1 MRIYVL
7 ALSVW
12 LSLASHARAQTLSP
26 TLTTIYNFTGTNA
39 CLGAAHCDGTGPEGL
54 AIGSSGVLY
63 GTTAGGG
70 TYGAGTAFS
79 LTPPTDPGGAWTE
92 TVLYSFA
99 GGENGGH
106 DGIEPGG
113 VVIGGGGVLYGTT
126 FYGGDDSACFRGYG
140 GPPGC
145 GTLFSVTP
153 PTTPGGA
160 WAEAVLF
167 SFYGVTPDPSLVT
180 SGAGV
185 LYGETVA
192 GPCFPLFGST
202 CATYAGSGYV
212 YSLAPPAAPGGGWIQ
227 TSFYTFTAGL
237 GYSNVVIGSGGLP
250 YLATYSTTNPPTG
263 QVLSLSP
270 PAGGGNQPWT
280 ATVLYTFTDAEPYS
294 LAVGKGGVL
303 YGASAS
309 GVWSSGAQTYGS
321 LWSLTPPAAA
331 GGPWVENT
339 LYSFTEPSVWTPIV
353 GLSVA
358 GDGALYGTAYT
369 GSSGCGTLF
378 SLTPPS
384 TPGGAWAETTLHNF
398 TCGID
403 GGGPDAL
410 VMGSDGVLYGTVTA
424 GGAGGNGYVFSLKLT
439 VPQPSINPGGL
450 VTAASYTSPVAPGSI
465 ASVFG
470 DFFVSTPVSATGLPL
485 PSSLSG
491 LSLQFDSGAPA
502 PLFFVS
508 GGQANLQVPWEL
520 AGQPQANLAAS
531 LSGQNGAAQTVNLAT
546 FAPAIFSTNS
556 TGSGQGAILNGS
568 YHLVDVSNPA
578 TPGSTVLQIFC
589 TGLGPVSNQPQTG
602 SPAPLSPLAYTTTTP
617 TVTVGGVPTD
627 VSFSGLA
634 PGYVGL
640 YQVNA
645 QVPVGLAANN
655 AVPVVISMEG
665 TASNTVTIA
674 VE

>member
-202 CATYAGSGYV
+202 CATYAGSAYV

-227 TSFYTFTAGL
+227 TS
-237 GYSNVVIGSGGLP
+237 
-250 YLATYSTTNPPTG
+250 
-263 QVLSLSP
+263 
-270 PAGGGNQPWT
+270 
-280 ATVLYTFTDAEPYS
+280 LYTFYGGPRILQRSDWQRRVTLLGYVLDDQPANWPSAVPVTPGRRRQPAVDGSRTLHVYGCRAL
-294 LAVGKGGVL
+294 LARSGQGR
-303 YGASAS
+303 S
-309 GVWSSGAQTYGS
+309 GVWG
-321 LWSLTPPAAA
+321 
-331 GGPWVENT
+331 
-339 LYSFTEPSVWTPIV
+339 
-353 GLSVA
+353 
-358 GDGALYGTAYT
+358 
-369 GSSGCGTLF
+369 
-378 SLTPPS
+378 
-384 TPGGAWAETTLHNF
+384 
-398 TCGID
+398 
-403 GGGPDAL
+403 
-410 VMGSDGVLYGTVTA
+410 
-424 GGAGGNGYVFSLKLT
+424 
-439 VPQPSINPGGL
+439 
-450 VTAASYTSPVAPGSI
+450 
-465 ASVFG
+465 
-470 DFFVSTPVSATGLPL
+470 
-485 PSSLSG
+485 
-491 LSLQFDSGAPA
+491 
-502 PLFFVS
+502 
-508 GGQANLQVPWEL
+508 
-520 AGQPQANLAAS
+520 
-531 LSGQNGAAQTVNLAT
+531 
-546 FAPAIFSTNS
+546 
-556 TGSGQGAILNGS
+556 
-568 YHLVDVSNPA
+568 
-578 TPGSTVLQIFC
+578 
-589 TGLGPVSNQPQTG
+589 
-602 SPAPLSPLAYTTTTP
+602 
-617 TVTVGGVPTD
+617 
-627 VSFSGLA
+627 
-634 PGYVGL
+634 
-640 YQVNA
+640 
-645 QVPVGLAANN
+645 
-655 AVPVVISMEG
+655 
-665 TASNTVTIA
+665 
-674 VE
+674 